1 MQRRA
6 FLATAASAQRILGA
20 NDRVVVGVIGC
31 GGRGRYVA
39 GFMRQAGAE
48 FGAMAD
54 VYLPNA
60 EQARQS
66 LGPEAKVFQDF
77 RRLLE
82 IKEIDAVLV
91 ATPDHWHAIPTI
103 LACQAGKNVYVEKPL
118 GHTIKEGRAIVEA
131 ARRSKRIVQVGT
143 QQRSATHF
151 PEVARI
157 IQSGELG
164 DVRYVRVWNYVNMH
178 PNGIGVEPDSD
189 PPAGLDWDFYLG
201 PAPKVPYNRKRFL
214 GTYRWF
220 FDYSGGYITDY
231 GAHRFD
237 TVHQIMGVDAAKTV
251 SAAGGRFSL
260 RHAGDVPDVLQVTYE
275 YPGFVLS
282 YEASNLNGHGMGGRT
297 QGMRYYNARGDVDR
311 PNGMAFYGTNGT
323 LFADRIG
330 FEIFPEPKSGRYFGG
345 AGSGSDSGG
354 YRIARRQMNV
364 TDATS
369 LHARHFVECVREQK
383 KPNADA
389 EIGHRS
395 SIIPHLG
402 NIAFK
407 TGRKLRWD
415 ADKEQFTGD
424 AEANKLLRREAR
436 KPWDMGVVI

>member
-1 MQRRA
+1 
-6 FLATAASAQRILGA
+6 
-20 NDRVVVGVIGC
+20 
-31 GGRGRYVA
+31 
-39 GFMRQAGAE
+39 
-48 FGAMAD
+48 
-54 VYLPNA
+54 
-60 EQARQS
+60 
-66 LGPEAKVFQDF
+66 VFQDF